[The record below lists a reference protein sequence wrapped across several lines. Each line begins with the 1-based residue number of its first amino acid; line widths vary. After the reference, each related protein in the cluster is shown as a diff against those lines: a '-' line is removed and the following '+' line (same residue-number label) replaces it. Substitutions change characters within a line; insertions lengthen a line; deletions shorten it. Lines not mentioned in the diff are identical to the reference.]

1 MLSTVRDLKT
11 SGTEAN
17 GRPFASLL
25 LVKKLTSKT
34 ASNGNPFYSV
44 DLGDRTGSF
53 GCTIFSDSPAF
64 DIIKTGGANVSP
76 LEIDAVIRECPG
88 VKLSQT
94 VGVPDHLLGEMVVG
108 CIVAHTGASLD
119 EASIKGFAKEK
130 LASYKVPRR
139 VLFFA
144 EDELKT
150 TGSAKIKTDELRKLA
165 AERLAA
171 EG

>member
-1 MLSTVRDLKT
+1 MLGYLGIPLDQSLDEDGFLRCSD
-11 SGTEAN
+11 GGYIDEQ
-17 GRPFASLL
+17 GRLYWEGRL
-25 LVKKLTSKT
+25 
-34 ASNGNPFYSV
+34 N
-44 DLGDRTGSF
+44 
-53 GCTIFSDSPAF
+53 